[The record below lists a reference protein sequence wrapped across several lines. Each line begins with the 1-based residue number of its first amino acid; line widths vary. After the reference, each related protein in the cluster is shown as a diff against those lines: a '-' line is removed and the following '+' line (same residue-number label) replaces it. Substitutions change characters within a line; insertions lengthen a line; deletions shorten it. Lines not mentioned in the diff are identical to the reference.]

1 MGANV
6 ERVFIAMQVKNY
18 SFLYISL
25 TLNIRNDID
34 RVSLGRTDTHEERL
48 RDWESNPE
56 LCTSTPPLPPS
67 KSRFKERSIHQ
78 TSGQTEDSRTPSLA
92 FFLHKHS
99 IGTDI
104 LLCDDEHQWK
114 HYFNLKDQWRH
125 RSQMNLLH
133 WTDEFCSHYLTTLKE
148 WKVKLF
154 GNICRISIRQK

>member
-1 MGANV
+1 
-6 ERVFIAMQVKNY
+6 MQVKNY